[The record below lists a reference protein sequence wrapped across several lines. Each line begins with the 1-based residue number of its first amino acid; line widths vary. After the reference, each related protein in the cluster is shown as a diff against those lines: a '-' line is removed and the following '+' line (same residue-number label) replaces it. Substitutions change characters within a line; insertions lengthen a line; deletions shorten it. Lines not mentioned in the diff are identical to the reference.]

1 MKRRHSFC
9 TLLLCGAFSAGASA
23 GVCDPGTVAAPAS
36 FDGVVRPALAEDV
49 NPAADVVEI
58 FLTAREAVWDFNTG
72 NDTAVFTYN
81 GVLPGPMIEANVG
94 DKLIVHLCNDLPVD
108 TTIHWHGL
116 ETPANMDGSNISQA
130 AVPPGGTFRYEFPLL
145 VAGTFWYHPHIQTH
159 VQVEKGLYGA
169 LIVHDPQ
176 EDARLGLPEDEHVFM
191 LDDVWLDEDGQIVEP
206 FLGTR
211 EEVAIEQLNGR
222 EGNAFLLNGDRFPI
236 LTMERGV
243 PHRIRVLNVAN
254 SRYMRVSIPDIS
266 MWRIGGDQ
274 GLIEHAILVPPSGF
288 GSPPLVAGGVAD
300 GPGNRHESDPDPKT
314 GLLLSPGERA
324 DVVLVLAESEPVWWA
339 WHDTQRGRHSV
350 DFLPDGTVV
359 LAHDIPDGSNEVIHF
374 ALVVA
379 EGPPGATEWV
389 PPDPLTRLTPID
401 TEGAPALP
409 LVMGHTVPD
418 WNTGEVTFF
427 VQAPGKPFQLLTPQ
441 DVHSVLTHGT
451 YVWEVKNLTGS
462 HHNFHTHGWGFQH
475 IETEFVDLDF
485 PNDPDRNYIE
495 PATHLENKDTFLIK
509 RRPGTVPLRSWSIG
523 RFAVNFR
530 DTGRE
535 GQIAASG
542 KVAGETTSG
551 GWLAHCHI
559 LEHSARGMMTFFQ
572 IADIFMDGFE
582 SGDTSAWS
590 ATIP

>member
-1 MKRRHSFC
+1 VRISHPRVLSALI
-9 TLLLCGAFSAGASA
+9 TLCGVAAVAGA
-23 GVCDPGTVAAPAS
+23 GVCDPGSVAAPAS

-49 NPAADVVEI
+49 NPDPRVVEI
-58 FLTAREAVWDFNTG
+58 FLTAREALWDFNTG
-72 NDTAVFTYN
+72 NDTEIFTYN

-94 DKLIVHLCNDLPVD
+94 DTLIVHLCNDLPVE

-116 ETPANMDGSNISQA
+116 EPPANMDGSNISQG

-145 VAGTFWYHPHIQTH
+145 FAGTFWYHPHIQTH

-169 LIVHDPQ
+169 LIVHDPD
-176 EDARLGLPEDEHVFM
+176 EDADLQLPEDEHVLM
-191 LDDVWLDEDGQIVEP
+191 LDDVWLDDDGQIVEP

-222 EGNAFLLNGDRFPI
+222 EGDAFLVNGVRFP
-236 LTMERGV
+236 TMTLQQGV
-243 PHRIRVLNVAN
+243 PHRLRVLNVAN
-254 SRYMRVSIPDIS
+254 ARFMRVSIPS
-266 MWRIGGDQ
+266 VPMWRIGGDQ

-288 GSPPLVAGGVAD
+288 GIPPPGG
-300 GPGNRHESDPDPKT
+300 PSRHKSDPDPTT
-314 GLLLSPGERA
+314 GLLLSPAERA
-324 DVVLVLAESEPVWWA
+324 DVVLILDGDEGPFSWA

-359 LAHDIPDGSNEVIHF
+359 LAHNIPDGSNEVIHF
-374 ALVVA
+374 ALVTTT
-379 EGPPGATEWV
+379 GPPGPTKWV
-389 PPDPLTRLTPID
+389 PPDPLTTLTSID
-401 TEGAPALP
+401 TTGASTLP
-409 LVMGHTVPD
+409 LVMGHTIPD
-418 WNTGEVTFF
+418 WDTGETVFF
-427 VQAPGKPFQLLTPQ
+427 VQAPGKPFQALTPR
-441 DVHSVLTHGT
+441 DVHSVLTNGT

-485 PNDPDRNYIE
+485 PDDPDRNYIE

-509 RRPGTVPLRSWSIG
+509 RRPGTVRLRSWSIG
-523 RFAVNFR
+523 RFAVKFR
-530 DTGRE
+530 DKGRV

-542 KVAGETTSG
+542 KIPGESTSG

-559 LEHSARGMMTFFQ
+559 LEHSALGMMSFFQ
-572 IADIFMDGFE
+572 IADVFMDGFE

-590 ATIP
+590 TTVP

>member
-1 MKRRHSFC
+1 MTTNPRHLSFA
-9 TLLLCGAFSAGASA
+9 LLLSGALGAGASA
-23 GVCDPGTVAAPAS
+23 GVCDPGSIAAPAS
-36 FDGVVRPALAEDV
+36 FEGVVRPALAEDV
-49 NPAADVVEI
+49 NPDPEVVEI

-94 DKLIVHLCNDLPVD
+94 DTLIVHLCNDLPVD

-116 ETPANMDGSNISQA
+116 ETPANMDGSNISQG

-145 VAGTFWYHPHIQTH
+145 FAGTFWYHPHVQTH

-169 LIVHDPQ
+169 LIVHDPL
-176 EDARLGLPEDEHVFM
+176 EDGELDLPGNEHVLM
-191 LDDVWLDEDGQIVEP
+191 LDDVWLDDDGQIVEP

-222 EGNAFLLNGDRFPI
+222 EGNAFLLNGARFPT

-243 PHRIRVLNVAN
+243 PHRLRVLNVAN
-254 SRYMRVSIPDIS
+254 ARFMRVSIPFVP

-288 GSPPLVAGGVAD
+288 GTPPFSGD
-300 GPGNRHESDPDPKT
+300 PGTRHESDPDPTT

-324 DVVLVLAESEPVWWA
+324 DVVLVLAEGDPVTWA

-350 DFLPDGTVV
+350 EFLPDGTVV
-359 LAHDIPDGSNEVIHF
+359 LAHDVPDGTNEVIHF
-374 ALVVA
+374 ALVVV
-379 EGPPGATEWV
+379 EGPPGAVEWV
-389 PPDPLTRLTPID
+389 PPDPLTTLTRID
-401 TEGAPALP
+401 TTDAPTLP
-409 LVMGHTVPD
+409 LVMGHTIPD
-418 WNTGEVTFF
+418 WETGEVVFF
-427 VQAPGKPFQLLTPQ
+427 VQAPGKPFEALTPR
-441 DVHSVLTHGT
+441 DVHSVTTHGT

-485 PNDPDRNYIE
+485 PNDPERNYVE

-509 RRPGTVPLRSWSIG
+509 RRPGTVPGHSWSIG

-530 DTGRE
+530 DKGRV
-535 GQIAASG
+535 GRIAASG
-542 KVAGETTSG
+542 KVPGDATSG

-559 LEHSARGMMTFFQ
+559 LEHSALGMMTFFQ
-572 IADIFMDGFE
+572 IADVFADGFE

-590 ATIP
+590 GAVP

>member
-1 MKRRHSFC
+1 MNRRLLSC
-9 TLLLCGAFSAGASA
+9 ALLLCSAASAGASA
-23 GVCDPGTVAAPAS
+23 GVCDPGSIAAPAS

-49 NPAADVVEI
+49 NPDPEVVEI

-72 NDTAVFTYN
+72 NETAVFTYN

-94 DKLIVHLCNDLPVD
+94 DTLIVHLCNDLPVD

-116 ETPANMDGSNISQA
+116 ETPANMDGSNISQG

-145 VAGTFWYHPHIQTH
+145 VAGSFWYHPHIQTH

-176 EDARLGLPEDEHVFM
+176 QDADLQLPDDEHVLM
-191 LDDVWLDEDGQIVEP
+191 LDDVWLDDDGQIVEP

-222 EGNAFLLNGDRFPI
+222 EGNAFLLNGVRFPVV
-236 LTMERGV
+236 TMERGV
-243 PHRIRVLNVAN
+243 PHRLRIFNVAN
-254 SRYMRVSIPDIS
+254 ARFMRVSIQNVP

-274 GLIEHAILVPPSGF
+274 GLIENAILVPPSGY
-288 GSPPLVAGGVAD
+288 GTPPLGVAG
-300 GPGNRHESDPDPKT
+300 PPSRHKSDPDPTT
-314 GLLLSPGERA
+314 GLLLSPAERA
-324 DVVLVLAESEPVWWA
+324 DIVLVLAEDGPIA
-339 WHDTQRGRHSV
+339 FDWHDTQRGRHSV

-359 LAHDIPDGSNEVIHF
+359 LAHNIPDGSNEVVHF
-374 ALVVA
+374 ALVIP

-389 PPDPLTRLTPID
+389 PPDPLTTLARID
-401 TEGAPALP
+401 TTGAPALP
-409 LVMGHTVPD
+409 LIMGHTIPD
-418 WNTGEVTFF
+418 WDTGEVVFF
-427 VQAPGKPFQLLTPQ
+427 VQAPGKPFQALTPQ
-441 DVHSVLTHGT
+441 DVHSVLTNGT

-509 RRPGTVPLRSWSIG
+509 RRPGTVPGRSWSIG

-530 DTGRE
+530 DRGRV

-542 KVAGETTSG
+542 KVPGETTSG

-559 LEHSARGMMTFFQ
+559 LEHAALGMMTFFQ
-572 IADIFMDGFE
+572 IADIFEDGFE
-582 SGDTSAWS
+582 SGDTSLWS
-590 ATIP
+590 TTVP